1 MSGDNGIQDRT
12 TKAMNYADPDQTSI
26 ADLTDNRIGLL
37 SDNSNTV
44 LKRRYLSKDTEG
56 NIQEDANGMFRRVA
70 RNLSEA
76 EFNYEN
82 QLPATKAVAIERAFY
97 DVMSRLER
105 LPNVST
111 AERRWP
117 H

>member
-1 MSGDNGIQDRT
+1 
-12 TKAMNYADPDQTSI
+12 
-26 ADLTDNRIGLL
+26 
-37 SDNSNTV
+37 
-44 LKRRYLSKDTEG
+44 
-56 NIQEDANGMFRRVA
+56 MFRRVA

-82 QLPATKAVAIERAFY
+82 QLPATKAVAIERTFY
-97 DVMSRLER
+97 DVMSRLEL

-111 AERRWP
+111 AERWWP